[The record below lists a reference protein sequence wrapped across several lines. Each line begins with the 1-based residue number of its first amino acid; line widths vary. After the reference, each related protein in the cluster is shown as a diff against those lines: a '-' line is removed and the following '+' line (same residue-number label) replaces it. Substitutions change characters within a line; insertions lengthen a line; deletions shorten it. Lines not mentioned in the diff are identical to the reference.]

1 MTDRLKGKNI
11 IVTGASSGMGKS
23 TAIEMAKQGANVVLV
38 ARTMEKLEAVKNTIT
53 TNGGTAEYFVG
64 DTSLE
69 ATNKGM
75 VDFCREK
82 FGFNIHAAFINAG
95 SLAQFKLTE
104 ATEEQVDGMIDT
116 NLKSVVWALKYLMP
130 AMKESSGKGSI
141 IVTTSCMGE
150 NARND
155 FAGSGL
161 YSATKAA
168 ANMVVKYAAIEG
180 AEDGTRVNAIAPGIV
195 ATGLVGLS
203 EAEMD
208 GFGAAKQLSGR
219 AGRGEEIASL
229 VTYLASDESSFITG
243 SVYTIDGGWSLK
255 A

>member
-75 VDFCREK
+75 VEFCREK

-116 NLKSVVWALKYLMP
+116 NLKSVVW
-130 AMKESSGKGSI
+130 
-141 IVTTSCMGE
+141 
-150 NARND
+150 
-155 FAGSGL
+155 
-161 YSATKAA
+161 
-168 ANMVVKYAAIEG
+168 
-180 AEDGTRVNAIAPGIV
+180 
-195 ATGLVGLS
+195 
-203 EAEMD
+203 
-208 GFGAAKQLSGR
+208 
-219 AGRGEEIASL
+219 RG
-229 VTYLASDESSFITG
+229 
-243 SVYTIDGGWSLK
+243 
-255 A
+255 